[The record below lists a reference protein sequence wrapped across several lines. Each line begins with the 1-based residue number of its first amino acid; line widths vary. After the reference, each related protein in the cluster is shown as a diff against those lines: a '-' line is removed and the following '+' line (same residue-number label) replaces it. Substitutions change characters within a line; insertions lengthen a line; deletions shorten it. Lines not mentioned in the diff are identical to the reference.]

1 MEELLNNISAEELFG
16 SASRLVVEK
25 AQESVLGITSLGSGY
40 QIAVTVIALTL
51 IFAMVRYAEAF
62 RYILL
67 SMISPHLKGSDNHI
81 FSAEIRNIEIM
92 LGIIGVVTISLMV
105 LRFTV
110 LSQTRILLAPLLD
123 WSYWSIG
130 FISAGAIATTILV
143 QYLLLQAVGTI
154 GGAVNLCREVWQTK
168 MLYFSCAI
176 LLTSPPI
183 LVMLLSEGGA
193 VVVAF
198 YVAIAI
204 CLITTFLFLKE
215 TFLLFNSQR
224 VSIFHWILYL
234 CTLEILPL
242 SLLVAPIVRG
252 EW

>member
-1 MEELLNNISAEELFG
+1 MKVLQSVISAEELFG
-16 SASRLVVEK
+16 SASRLVVED
-25 AQESVLGITSLGSGY
+25 APQSLLGISSLGIGY
-40 QIAVTVIALTL
+40 QIAVAVIALTL
-51 IFAMVRYAEAF
+51 IFAMVRYAEVF
-62 RYILL
+62 RHILL
-67 SMISPHLKGSDNHI
+67 SMISPHSKGSDNHI

-92 LGIIGVVTISLMV
+92 LGIIGVVTISLVV

-123 WSYWSIG
+123 LNNWSIVLV
-130 FISAGAIATTILV
+130 SAGALATTILL
-143 QYLLLQAVGTI
+143 QYLLLWAVGSV
-154 GGAVNLCREVWQTK
+154 GGAVALCREVWHRK

-193 VVVAF
+193 VIVAV
-198 YVAIAI
+198 YVTIAI